1 MKEKDYTAYLIKRS
15 PSAAEIL
22 ESSEFQALASFPRH
36 LNMTNTRDHS
46 IRVAVLM
53 ARLAERNGLDPA
65 SAIKTGLLHDMCYVN
80 YYRKN
85 DHKGLYCFYHPEE
98 AADNAGLSFGLT
110 EEEDRAI
117 RAHMFPLAFHVPS
130 GKLALTLTLSDKAVS
145 VYEGLCGVK
154 PLHRAMRSVAKKFL
168 PELR

>member
-1 MKEKDYTAYLIKRS
+1 MKKEYTAYILRRS
-15 PSAAEIL
+15 PAAREIL
-22 ESSEFQALASFPRH
+22 DSREFQDLAAFPRH

-53 ARLAERNGLDPA
+53 ARFAERNGLDPD
-65 SAIKTGLLHDMCYVN
+65 SAIKTALLHDMCYVN

-85 DHKGLYCFYHPEE
+85 DHPGLYCFYHPEE

-117 RAHMFPLAFHVPS
+117 RAHMFPLALHVPS

-145 VYEGLCGVK
+145 IYEGLYGVR
-154 PLHRAMRSVAKKFL
+154 PLRSAMRSVARRLL
-168 PELR
+168 PVLR